1 MVCIQ
6 GCRFSMLYH
15 KKTATR
21 LTDNER
27 LVAADD
33 FSSFGFAFN
42 A

>member
-1 MVCIQ
+1 
-6 GCRFSMLYH
+6 MLYH

-21 LTDNER
+21 LTDNEH
-27 LVAADD
+27 LVAAND

>member
-6 GCRFSMLYH
+6 GCRLSYYTI
-15 KKTATR
+15 KTATR